1 MVKSSFVIGAIPLAG
16 YAAGLYIPHQD
27 NTEAIKVFE
36 SINDGLTYAQGAAAS
51 KLTDKADSEK
61 RPSKKGGCAGAKKA
75 KKAKKVHK
83 NLNIEDFR
91 RNDGKLRVA
100 KDEKKADNKQ
110 PSVAVMPGKTES
122 ESGNLADS
130 FVVTPTSEDKIIPD
144 SYIVVLKQDASEEA
158 LATSLQFLLDNS
170 QLQMQSYIQTGA
182 EHSLL
187 STENGFNIKKVYE
200 IGGTA
205 FRGYAGKFLPE
216 VAELLAQHPDVA
228 YVEKDSI
235 VHTMNSKEEDNA
247 PWGLA
252 RVSHHKQLGL
262 GTYNKYRYD
271 NEGGEGVT
279 SYIVDT
285 GIYVDHKDFEGRAV
299 WGKTI
304 PLNDVDEDAHGHGS
318 HCAGTIG
325 GKAFGVAKKSKL
337 VAVKVLGSDGS
348 GSMSD
353 VIGGVEFVVE
363 SHKKEQK
370 EGDSKFKG
378 STANMS
384 LGGGKSPS
392 LDIAVNAATQA
403 GVHFAV
409 AAGNDNQDACY
420 YSPASSEGA
429 VTVGA
434 TDIRDDR
441 AYFSNYGKCVDIF
454 APGVDVISV
463 GTYSPTSS
471 ASMSGTSMAS
481 PHIAGLLTYFV
492 SLQPSTDSEYS
503 TRGSLTTKELKEHL
517 ISFGTADAI
526 KYLDDE
532 SPNIIAYNG
541 GGKDIS
547 DFWVAK
553 HDEPEHDK
561 PEHEGLLHHVEEAY
575 EDVVDYLEDLVG
587 ESQEIL
593 GGVF

>member
-61 RPSKKGGCAGAKKA
+61 RPSKKGGRAGAKKA
-75 KKAKKVHK
+75 KKAHK

-100 KDEKKADNKQ
+100 KDEKKANNKQ

-122 ESGNLADS
+122 ESSNLADS

-235 VHTMNSKEEDNA
+235 VHTMNTKEEDNA

-262 GTYNKYRYD
+262 GTYNKYLYD

-353 VIGGVEFVVE
+353 VIGGVEYVVE

-420 YSPASSEGA
+420 YSPASAEGA

-553 HDEPEHDK
+553 HDEPEHDE

-593 GGVF
+593 GSVF